1 MLLMFDGEEPS
12 WVPTMK
18 LVSSRHSKLALA
30 YGPASH
36 HFVIACQD
44 LLNGIERKEPAINN
58 DIMIDIGCSYIH
70 RIDNPT

>member
-1 MLLMFDGEEPS
+1 MLLMFDGEEPL

-18 LVSSRHSKLALA
+18 LLLVK
-30 YGPASH
+30 
-36 HFVIACQD
+36 I
-44 LLNGIERKEPAINN
+44 LLNGIEGKEPAINN